1 MIPKMNDL
9 VLLSLIILIFVRVIG
24 LGIAIDFLNGTKAG
38 KFKFLTLGWLFWI
51 LGSLSPIFSNLV
63 ENVYLKEFLL
73 VLNVFLITLGAIFYL
88 WGFLKYF
95 MTVSFKKMV
104 SLIIIFIISTVLFFF
119 ITDYAVT
126 IAFCALF
133 INFLLICTLVIP
145 PIKKKSFT
153 KYMGRS
159 IIWYYAS
166 GLTIILFF
174 PVSIIINLQGYGY
187 ELYNANDPVLIMF
200 NYIPTIVIS
209 IFLIILLV
217 HLEYTTSSR
226 KQLDLKDNYSHD
238 LGNILQVISS
248 AFELIEMKGRSES
261 ETSELGELL
270 KNKLNEAAK
279 QIRDIRE
286 L

>member
-1 MIPKMNDL
+1 MNDL
-9 VLLSLIILIFVRVIG
+9 VLLSLIIFISVRAIG
-24 LGIAIDFLNGTKAG
+24 LGISIDFLSSTKAE
-38 KFKFLTLGWLFWI
+38 KFKFLTLGWVFWI
-51 LGSLSPIFSNLV
+51 LAALAPIFSSLV
-63 ENVYLKEFLL
+63 GNIYLKEFLL
-73 VLNVFLITLGAIFYL
+73 VLNAFLASLGSFFYL

-104 SLIIIFIISTVLFFF
+104 SLIIIFIIIVVLFFL
-119 ITDYAVT
+119 ITDYAVVIT
-126 IAFCALF
+126 FCALF
-133 INFLLICTLVIP
+133 MNLILISTYVIP
-145 PIKKKSFT
+145 PIKKKSFK

-159 IIWYYAS
+159 IIWFYFS
-166 GLTIILFF
+166 VLMLLLFF

-187 ELYNANDPVLIMF
+187 GLYNADDPILIIL
-200 NYIPTIVIS
+200 NYAPTIVAS
-209 IFLIILLV
+209 IGFIILLV

-261 ETSELGELL
+261 ETSELGDLL
-270 KNKLNEAAK
+270 KDKLNEAAK

>member
-1 MIPKMNDL
+1 M
-9 VLLSLIILIFVRVIG
+9 
-24 LGIAIDFLNGTKAG
+24 
-38 KFKFLTLGWLFWI
+38 GWLFWI
-51 LGSLSPIFSNLV
+51 LGILFPIFSNLV
-63 ENVYLKEFLL
+63 ENIYLKEFLL
-73 VLNVFLITLGAIFYL
+73 VLNGFLATLGTFLIL

-104 SLIIIFIISTVLFFF
+104 SLIIIFIISAVLFFLF
-119 ITDYAVT
+119 TDYTVT
-126 IAFCALF
+126 ITFCALF
-133 INFLLICTLVIP
+133 MNLILISTFVIP
-145 PIKKKSFT
+145 PIKKKSF
-153 KYMGRS
+153 KKFMGRS

-166 GLTIILFF
+166 LLTLSIFF
-174 PVSIIINLQGYGY
+174 PVSIIIALQGYRYG
-187 ELYNANDPVLIMF
+187 LYNADDPVLITF
-200 NYIPTIVIS
+200 NYLPIMITS
-209 IFLIILLV
+209 ILFIILLV

-226 KQLDLKDNYSHD
+226 QQLELKDNYSHD

-270 KNKLNEAAK
+270 KDKLNEAAK

>member
-1 MIPKMNDL
+1 MNDL
-9 VLLSLIILIFVRVIG
+9 VLLSLIFFICVRVIG
-24 LGIAIDFLNGTKAG
+24 LGISIDFLNATKAE

-51 LGSLSPIFSNLV
+51 LAALTPIFSNLV
-63 ENVYLKEFLL
+63 ENIYLEEVLL
-73 VLNVFLITLGAIFYL
+73 VLNAFFATLGAIFYL

-104 SLIIIFIISTVLFFF
+104 SFFMIFIIIVVLFFL
-119 ITDYAVT
+119 ITDYKVT
-126 IAFCALF
+126 ITFCAVF
-133 INFLLICTLVIP
+133 INLVLIITFVIP
-145 PIKKKSFT
+145 PIKKKSF
-153 KYMGRS
+153 KKFMGRS
-159 IIWYYAS
+159 IIWFYAS
-166 GLTIILFF
+166 VLIISLFF
-174 PVSIIINLQGYGY
+174 PVSIIIYLQGYGY
-187 ELYNANDPVLIMF
+187 GLYNADDPVLIMF
-200 NYIPTIVIS
+200 NYIPTIASS
-209 IFLIILLV
+209 ICLIILLV

-270 KNKLNEAAK
+270 KDKLNEAAK

>member
-1 MIPKMNDL
+1 MNDL
-9 VLLSLIILIFVRVIG
+9 VLLSLIIFIFVRVIG
-24 LGIAIDFLNGTKAG
+24 LGISIDFLNGTKAE

-51 LGSLSPIFSNLV
+51 LAALTPIFSNLV
-63 ENVYLKEFLL
+63 ENIYLKEFLL
-73 VLNVFLITLGAIFYL
+73 VLNAFLAALGAFFYL

-104 SLIIIFIISTVLFFF
+104 LLIIIFIISTVLFFL
-119 ITDYAVT
+119 ITDYTVT
-126 IAFCALF
+126 ITFCAVF
-133 INFLLICTLVIP
+133 INLILISTFVIP
-145 PIKKKSFT
+145 PIKKKSF
-153 KYMGRS
+153 KKFMGRS
-159 IIWYYAS
+159 IIWFYAS
-166 GLTIILFF
+166 VLTISLFF
-174 PVSIIINLQGYGY
+174 PVSIIITLQGYGY
-187 ELYNANDPVLIMF
+187 GLYNADDPVLIMF
-200 NYIPTIVIS
+200 NYVPAIAANFS
-209 IFLIILLV
+209 LIILLV

-226 KQLDLKDNYSHD
+226 KQLELKDNYSHD

-270 KNKLNEAAK
+270 KDKLNEAAK

>member
-1 MIPKMNDL
+1 MNDL
-9 VLLSLIILIFVRVIG
+9 VLLSLIFFIFVRVIG
-24 LGIAIDFLNGTKAG
+24 LGISIDFLNATKAE

-51 LGSLSPIFSNLV
+51 LAALAPIFSSLV
-63 ENVYLKEFLL
+63 ENIYLEEFLL
-73 VLNVFLITLGAIFYL
+73 FLNAFLATLGSLFYL
-88 WGFLKYF
+88 WGFFKYF
-95 MTVSFKKMV
+95 MTVSFKKMAL
-104 SLIIIFIISTVLFFF
+104 LIIIFIISTVLLFL

-126 IAFCALF
+126 ITFCAVI
-133 INFLLICTLVIP
+133 INLILISTFVIP
-145 PIKKKSFT
+145 PIKKKSFK

-159 IIWYYAS
+159 IIWFYAS
-166 GLTIILFF
+166 ILTISIFF
-174 PVSIIINLQGYGY
+174 PVSIIINLQGYEYG
-187 ELYNANDPVLIMF
+187 LYNADDPVLIMF
-200 NYIPTIVIS
+200 NYIPTIVSS
-209 IFLIILLV
+209 ICLIILLV

-270 KNKLNEAAK
+270 KDKLNEAAK

>member
-1 MIPKMNDL
+1 MNGL
-9 VLLSLIILIFVRVIG
+9 VLLSLIFFIFVRVIG
-24 LGIAIDFLNGTKAG
+24 LGISIDFLNGTKAE

-51 LGSLSPIFSNLV
+51 IAALTPIFSNLV
-63 ENVYLKEFLL
+63 ENIYLEEFLL
-73 VLNVFLITLGAIFYL
+73 VLNAFLAAIGSFFYL

-104 SLIIIFIISTVLFFF
+104 SVIIIFIISTVLFFL
-119 ITDYAVT
+119 ITDYSVT
-126 IAFCALF
+126 ITFCTVF
-133 INFLLICTLVIP
+133 INLVLIITFVIP
-145 PIKKKSFT
+145 PIKKKSFK

-159 IIWYYAS
+159 IIWFYAS
-166 GLTIILFF
+166 VLTISLFF
-174 PVSIIINLQGYGY
+174 PVSIIISLQGYGY
-187 ELYNANDPVLIMF
+187 GLYNADDPVLIMF
-200 NYIPTIVIS
+200 NYIPTIVSS
-209 IFLIILLV
+209 ICLIILLV

-226 KQLDLKDNYSHD
+226 KQLELKDNYSHD

-270 KNKLNEAAK
+270 KDKLNEAAK

>member
-1 MIPKMNDL
+1 MNDL
-9 VLLSLIILIFVRVIG
+9 VLLSLIIFIFVRFIG
-24 LGIAIDFLNGTKAG
+24 LVISIDFLNGTKAE
-38 KFKFLTLGWLFWI
+38 KFKFLTLGWFFWI
-51 LGSLSPIFSNLV
+51 LGALSPIFSNLV
-63 ENVYLKEFLL
+63 EIIYFKEFLL
-73 VLNVFLITLGAIFYL
+73 VLNAFLATLGTFFYF

-104 SLIIIFIISTVLFFF
+104 SLIIIFIISTVLLFL
-119 ITDYAVT
+119 ITDYSVT
-126 IAFCALF
+126 ITFCVVF
-133 INFLLICTLVIP
+133 INLLLISTFVIP
-145 PIKKKSFT
+145 PIKKKKFK

-166 GLTIILFF
+166 VLTLSLFF
-174 PVSIIINLQGYGY
+174 PVSIIINLQGYGFG
-187 ELYNANDPVLIMF
+187 LYNADDAVLIMF
-200 NYIPTIVIS
+200 NYIPTIMSS
-209 IFLIILLV
+209 ICLIILLV
-217 HLEYTTSSR
+217 HVEYTTSSR
-226 KQLDLKDNYSHD
+226 KQLELKDNYSHD

-270 KNKLNEAAK
+270 KDKLNEAAK

>member
-1 MIPKMNDL
+1 MNDL
-9 VLLSLIILIFVRVIG
+9 VLLSLIIFIFVRVIG
-24 LGIAIDFLNGTKAG
+24 LGISIDFLKGTKAE

-51 LGSLSPIFSNLV
+51 LGVLTPIFSNLV
-63 ENVYLKEFLL
+63 EIIYLKEVLL
-73 VLNVFLITLGAIFYL
+73 VLNAFLAALGTIFIL
-88 WGFLKYF
+88 WGFFKYF

-104 SLIIIFIISTVLFFF
+104 SLIIIFIISTVLFFL
-119 ITDYAVT
+119 ITDYTVT
-126 IAFCALF
+126 ITFCALF
-133 INFLLICTLVIP
+133 MNLILISTFVIP
-145 PIKKKSFT
+145 PIKIKSF
-153 KYMGRS
+153 KKFMGRS

-166 GLTIILFF
+166 ILILSLFF

-187 ELYNANDPVLIMF
+187 GLYNADDPVLIMF
-200 NYIPTIVIS
+200 NYIPVIMSTIVI
-209 IFLIILLV
+209 IILLV

-270 KNKLNEAAK
+270 KDKLNEAAK

>member
-1 MIPKMNDL
+1 MNDL
-9 VLLSLIILIFVRVIG
+9 VLLSLIIFIFVRVIG
-24 LGIAIDFLNGTKAG
+24 LGIAIDFLNGTKAE
-38 KFKFLTLGWLFWI
+38 KFKFLALGWFFWI
-51 LGSLSPIFSNLV
+51 LAALTPIFSNLV
-63 ENVYLKEFLL
+63 ENIYLEEFLL
-73 VLNVFLITLGAIFYL
+73 VLNAFLATLGSFLYL

-104 SLIIIFIISTVLFFF
+104 SLIIIFIISTVLFFL
-119 ITDYAVT
+119 ITDYSVT
-126 IAFCALF
+126 ITFCAVFMNLV
-133 INFLLICTLVIP
+133 LISFCVIP
-145 PIKKKSFT
+145 PIKKKSFK

-159 IIWYYAS
+159 IIWFYAS
-166 GLTIILFF
+166 ILTISIFF

-187 ELYNANDPVLIMF
+187 GLYNADDPVLITF
-200 NYIPTIVIS
+200 NYVPTIVSS
-209 IFLIILLV
+209 ICLIILLV

-248 AFELIEMKGRSES
+248 AFELIEMKGRSEA

-270 KNKLNEAAK
+270 KDKLNEAAK